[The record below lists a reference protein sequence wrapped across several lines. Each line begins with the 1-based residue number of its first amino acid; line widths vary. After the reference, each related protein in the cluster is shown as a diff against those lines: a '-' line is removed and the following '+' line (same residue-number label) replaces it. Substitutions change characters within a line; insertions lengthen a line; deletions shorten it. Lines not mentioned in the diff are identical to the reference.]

1 MDYRAVMSGRR
12 RDPGAVLLRGL
23 LWAASTLYGLAI
35 RLRNRRYD
43 TGRTPIHRAGVPVIS
58 VGNLTTGGTGK
69 TPLVAYL
76 ATTLRSHGY
85 RVSLISRGYGR
96 GEAAL
101 NDEALELEQRLP
113 DVPHVQDPDRVA
125 AATVAVE
132 ELETQLILMDDGFQH
147 RRLHRDLDIVVIDA
161 TCPYGYGHLLPR
173 GMLREPLSSI
183 ARADVA
189 VLSRSNYVSPAER
202 QAIREAY
209 QRKCKGENP
218 QLLWVEAEHRP
229 ARLID
234 YRDRSEP
241 LEQLSG
247 KRVLAFCGIGNPE
260 AFQRTL
266 EDCGAEVVDL
276 HALPDHARYDADTV
290 GQLEQWGKSQQAGC
304 DAAVDWMV
312 CTQKDLVKIRAAN
325 IAGLPLRAVQI
336 DLHVQPHEPLVQR
349 LLEISSMGPRPV

>member
-12 RDPGAVLLRGL
+12 RDPLAFLLRGVL
-23 LWAASTLYGLAI
+23 RGAATLYGLAI
-35 RLRNRRYD
+35 WLRNWRYD
-43 TGRTPIHRAGVPVIS
+43 AGRLPVHRAAVPVIS

-76 ATTLRSHGY
+76 ATALRQRGY

-125 AATVAVE
+125 AATIAVE
-132 ELETQLILMDDGFQH
+132 ELETQVILMDDGFQH

-161 TCPYGYGHLLPR
+161 TCPYGYGYLLPR
-173 GMLREPLSSI
+173 GMLREPLASI
-183 ARADVA
+183 SRADIV
-189 VLSRSNYVSPAER
+189 VLSRSNYVSQAER
-202 QAIREAY
+202 QAIRETY
-209 QRKCKGENP
+209 QKNSKHPG
-218 QLLWVEAEHRP
+218 LLWVEAEHRP

-234 YRDRSEP
+234 YRDRTEP

-260 AFQRTL
+260 AFRRTL
-266 EDCGAEVVDL
+266 ADCGAEVVEL

-290 GQLEQWGKSQQAGC
+290 GQLEQWAKTQQAAG
-304 DAAVDWMV
+304 DAAVDWVV
-312 CTQKDLVKIRAAN
+312 CTQKDLVKIRAAKV
-325 IAGLPLRAVQI
+325 AGLPLRAVQI
-336 DLHVQPHEPLVQR
+336 DLAVHPDEPLVQR
-349 LLEISSMGPRPV
+349 LTDLLTSP

>member
-1 MDYRAVMSGRR
+1 MDYRALMSGRR
-12 RDPGAVLLRGL
+12 RDPLAFVLRGL
-23 LWAASTLYGLAI
+23 LRVASTVYGLAV

-69 TPLVAYL
+69 TPLVACL
-76 ATTLRSHGY
+76 ATALRQRGY

-132 ELETQLILMDDGFQH
+132 ELETQVILMDDGFQH

-161 TCPYGYGHLLPR
+161 TCPYGYGYLLPR
-173 GMLREPLSSI
+173 GMLREPLASI
-183 ARADVA
+183 ARADIA
-189 VLSRSNYVSPAER
+189 VLSRSNYVSEAQR
-202 QAIREAY
+202 QSIRETY
-209 QRKCKGENP
+209 LSKNP
-218 QLLWVEAEHRP
+218 RLLWVEAEHRP
-229 ARLID
+229 GRLID
-234 YRDRSEP
+234 YRDRTES

-247 KRVLAFCGIGNPE
+247 KRVLAFCGIGNPQ
-260 AFQRTL
+260 AFRRTL
-266 EDCGAEVVDL
+266 ADCGAEVVDL
-276 HALPDHARYDADTV
+276 YALPDHARYDGDTV
-290 GQLEQWGKSQQAGC
+290 DQLEQWGQTQQAASN
-304 DAAVDWMV
+304 AAFDFVV
-312 CTQKDLVKIRAAN
+312 CTQKDLVKVRAAK

-336 DLHVQPHEPLVQR
+336 DLQVHPEEPLMQR
-349 LLEISSMGPRPV
+349 FMDLLTSP